1 MRENT
6 RQLLDGHELRGGGN
20 SRLLIDGEPFL
31 NFSGANYLALTD
43 KEELRSAAQQA
54 LDEGAGFSR
63 YLVHA
68 YGGID
73 PYFDA
78 VEQEAAKFFGTEAA
92 VYLPSGYMIGAAGF
106 AAAYPEFDII
116 LMDEIAH
123 WCLEDAAKLTGK
135 PVRYFAHRSVSA
147 LEAEM
152 DQLLPGQRPI
162 VVTDGAFATSG
173 SLPPLDEYAALLEP
187 CNGKLLVDE
196 SHSGGVVGKT
206 GRGAVQHFGVEN
218 IAHVGVTLS
227 KAFCAQGSVYVGSVE
242 GVERARACKPVRGSN
257 SGTPISANVA
267 AAALRL
273 VRANPGICSKVRKQA
288 EYLRERLREIGLVV
302 AKSPTAIVS
311 FSHGNFSDMR
321 AIQESLFNENIYVLH
336 SNYIASGPGGAIRLS
351 VFADHSIEDLNQVV
365 RAIQATI

>member
-1 MRENT
+1 MQDTNS
-6 RQLLDGHELRGGGN
+6 QILDGHELRGGGN
-20 SRLLIDGEPFL
+20 SELRIDGEPFL

-43 KEELRSAAQQA
+43 KEELRGAAQRA
-54 LDEGAGFSR
+54 LDEGVGFSR

-68 YGGID
+68 YGGND

-78 VEQEAAKFFGTEAA
+78 VEREAAKFFGTEAA

-106 AAAYPEFDII
+106 AAADPEFDII

-135 PVRYFAHRSVSA
+135 PVRYFAHRSAKA
-147 LEAEM
+147 LAEAIE
-152 DQLLPGQRPI
+152 QLLPEQRPI

-173 SLPPLDEYAALLEP
+173 SLPPLDEYAALLEA

-196 SHSGGVVGKT
+196 SHSSGVVGKT
-206 GRGAVQHFGVEN
+206 GRGAVQHFGVEDF
-218 IAHVGVTLS
+218 AHVGVTLS

-273 VRANPGICSKVRKQA
+273 VRANPGLCSKVREQA
-288 EYLRERLREIGLVV
+288 EYLRTRLKEIGLVV
-302 AKSPTAIVS
+302 PESPTAIVS
-311 FSHGNFSDMR
+311 FSHGGFSDMR
-321 AIQESLFNENIYVLH
+321 AIQENLFNEKIYVLH

-351 VFADHSIEDLNQVV
+351 VFADHSIEDLNRVV
-365 RAIQATI
+365 EAIQTAI